1 MKMTNALK
9 IQKYCTAAANN
20 APIPPIMPFARKEAT
35 APWTAVQTLTFRP
48 AVKPTIPTIAPLPI
62 PTAAISGILMLH
74 QIVQARPFFTAHI
87 TPTGQFASKSG
98 ETS

>member
-1 MKMTNALK
+1 M
-9 IQKYCTAAANN
+9 
-20 APIPPIMPFARKEAT
+20 PPIMPFVRKGAT

-48 AVKPTIPTIAPLPI
+48 AAKQIMPTIAPPPI

-74 QIVQARPFFTAHI
+74 QIARAKPFFTAHI

-98 ETS
+98 EIS